1 MHKLVSLGCIQT
13 KQSSSPLECSECRLT
28 ESEWQKHMDR
38 NRKILA
44 FVVFAAF
51 ILLPLTM
58 VIVSILE

>member
-1 MHKLVSLGCIQT
+1 
-13 KQSSSPLECSECRLT
+13 
-28 ESEWQKHMDR
+28 MDR